1 MNNASSSHPV
11 LPKQVLLLLPQEI
24 EIVVLIIMV
33 MMYISLVGLVQQ
45 LLEMQ
50 RRRKNA
56 PVVAI
61 ALSKQAAMKEAT
73 KFESLIM
80 LQRGD
85 LSLRKDDTNEQMKE
99 RQLISDEKESNTLVL
114 QKIVNLLCPDDDP
127 ME

>member
-1 MNNASSSHPV
+1 
-11 LPKQVLLLLPQEI
+11 VLLLLPQEI

-50 RRRKNA
+50 RIRKKS

-61 ALSKQAAMKEAT
+61 AKASFLSKQAAMKEAT
-73 KFESLIM
+73 NFESLIV
-80 LQRGD
+80 LQRED

-114 QKIVNLLCPDDDP
+114 QKNINLLCPDDDP